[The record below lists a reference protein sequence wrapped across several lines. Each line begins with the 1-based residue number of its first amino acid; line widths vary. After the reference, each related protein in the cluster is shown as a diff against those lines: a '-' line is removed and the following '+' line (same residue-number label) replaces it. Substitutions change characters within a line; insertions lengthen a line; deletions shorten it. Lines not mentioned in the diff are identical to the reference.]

1 MDTHDD
7 DLQASWWRT
16 CDFIASAAETIL
28 FIGSFFLSILALCG
42 IAAFVVWVTE

>member
-7 DLQASWWRT
+7 DVQAWWRT
-16 CDFIASAAETIL
+16 CDFIASAAETLL

-42 IAAFVVWVTE
+42 IAAFLLWVAE

>member
-1 MDTHDD
+1 MTMHDD

-42 IAAFVVWVTE
+42 IAAFLLWVTE